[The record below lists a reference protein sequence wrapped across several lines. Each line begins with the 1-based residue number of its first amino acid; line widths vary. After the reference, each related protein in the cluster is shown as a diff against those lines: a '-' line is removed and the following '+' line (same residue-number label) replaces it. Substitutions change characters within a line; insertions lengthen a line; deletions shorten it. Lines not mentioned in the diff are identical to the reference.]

1 MMTGIGEA
9 IETGPSK
16 PNRSPSQ
23 PHWKTATSTP

>member
-16 PNRSPSQ
+16 PNRSGQ